1 MFRRTW
7 LAGAAGLVA
16 GSAAAQAQWP
26 NRPIRWIL
34 PESPGGGN
42 DTVARLLASHLQA
55 PLGQPVVIELRGGA
69 GGRLGVETAF
79 RATPDGYTFL
89 FGNAGSNG
97 INAAI
102 YRDLPYDLATAFE
115 PVALVVVG
123 PNVLV
128 VNPRALPV
136 SNVADLLAYIR
147 ARPGQLN
154 YASGGIGASNHLGME
169 LLKSMERLDI
179 LHVPYRGAQQM
190 AQAAISGD
198 APVLFGNL
206 TNLMPFIRSGDLRPL
221 AVSTVRRS
229 PILPE
234 VPTMQEAG
242 VAGYETAAW
251 NGLLAPRGT
260 PQPILDR
267 MHAELVKLRDNTE
280 LRDRIAAIGGEL
292 ILSTPE
298 AFAQRIRDDITKWRA
313 LADRA
318 AIRAE

>member
-1 MFRRTW
+1 MMRRRTL
-7 LAGAAGLVA
+7 LAAMLAIP
-16 GSAAAQAQWP
+16 SAAAQQPWP
-26 NRPIRWIL
+26 NRPVRWIL
-34 PESPGGGN
+34 PDAPGSGN

-55 PLGQPVVIELRGGA
+55 ALGQPIVIELRGGA

-102 YRDLPYDLATAFE
+102 YRDLPYDLPTAFD
-115 PVALVVVG
+115 PIALVVVG

-128 VNPRALPV
+128 VNPRAIPV
-136 SNVADLLAYIR
+136 NSVAELLALIR

-169 LLKSMERLDI
+169 LLKHMERLDVQ
-179 LHVPYRGAQQM
+179 HVPYRGTQQM

-206 TNLMPFIRSGDLRPL
+206 TNLMPFIRAGELRAL
-221 AVSTVRRS
+221 AISTAQRS
-229 PILPE
+229 PMLPE

-267 MHAELVKLRDNTE
+267 MHAELVKLRDHPE
-280 LRDRIAAIGGEL
+280 LRDRVTSIGGEL
-292 ILSTPE
+292 VMSTPQ
-298 AFAQRIRDDITKWRA
+298 AFAQRIRDDVAKWRE

-318 AIRAE
+318 SIRPE

>member
-1 MFRRTW
+1 MRRRTFLTGM
-7 LAGAAGLVA
+7 LAATQ
-16 GSAAAQAQWP
+16 AAAQPTWP
-26 NRPIRWIL
+26 TRPVRWIL
-34 PESPGGGN
+34 PDAPGSGN
-42 DTVARLLASHLQA
+42 DTIARLLASHLQA
-55 PLGQPVVIELRGGA
+55 SLGQPIVIDLRPGA

-79 RATPDGYTFL
+79 RATPDGYSFL

-102 YRDLPYDLATAFE
+102 YRDLPYDLTTAFD
-115 PVALVVVG
+115 PIALVVVG

-128 VNPRALPV
+128 VNPRTLPV
-136 SNVADLLAYIR
+136 NSVGELLAWIR

-169 LLKSMERLDI
+169 LLKHMQQLDI
-179 LHVPYRGAQQM
+179 QHVPYRGTQQM

-206 TNLMPFIRSGDLRPL
+206 TNLMPFIRAGELRAL
-221 AVSTVRRS
+221 AISTAQRS
-229 PILPE
+229 PMLPE

-260 PQPILDR
+260 PQPILER
-267 MHAELVKLRDNTE
+267 MHRELVKLRDNAE
-280 LRDRIAAIGGEL
+280 LRERVGAIGGEL
-292 ILSTPE
+292 VVSTPE
-298 AFAQRIRDDITKWRA
+298 AFAQRIRDDVTKWKA

-318 AIRAE
+318 SIRPE

>member
-1 MFRRTW
+1 MRRRTLLTAF
-7 LAGAAGLVA
+7 LAAVP
-16 GSAAAQAQWP
+16 AAAQPAWP

-34 PESPGGGN
+34 PDAPGSGN
-42 DTVARLLASHLQA
+42 DLVARLLAGHLQGA
-55 PLGQPVVIELRGGA
+55 LGQPIVIELRGGA

-102 YRDLPYDLATAFE
+102 YRDLPYELTTAFD
-115 PVALVVVG
+115 PIALVVVG

-128 VNPRALPV
+128 VNPRTLPV
-136 SNVADLLAYIR
+136 NNVAELLAYIR

-169 LLKSMERLDI
+169 LLKYMERLDI
-179 LHVPYRGAQQM
+179 QHVPYRGTQQM

-206 TNLMPFIRSGDLRPL
+206 TNLMPFIRAGGLRAL
-221 AVSTVRRS
+221 AISTAQRS
-229 PILPE
+229 PMLPE

-267 MHAELVKLRDNTE
+267 MNAELVKLRDNAE
-280 LRDRIAAIGGEL
+280 LRERVSAIGGEL
-292 ILSTPE
+292 VMSPPE
-298 AFAQRIRDDITKWRA
+298 AFAQRIRDDVTKWKT

-318 AIRAE
+318 AIRPE